1 MAGKPDRRR
10 RIDEIIRL
18 LVALYLAPIPLE
30 VAVGFVR
37 RDEYDYRR
45 VLVIVATI
53 TVLAVAV
60 LVLRG
65 RQRLFGHYVVGFW
78 LVLIGMALTVL
89 GVLLTL
95 RGSNILVPRPWLTG
109 IDTVLGAAAPTVGV
123 LLIISGIYLIVERR
137 RRSKR
142 ELDLPLPPDIAS
154 TRTRPLGKL
163 TGATWQAPGFTQ
175 SRLIDLARAHLSH
188 VDLHFVAFFD
198 PAGECRFYVDVFDD
212 DAVPVSHNLDS
223 AERRSSYVRHGRH
236 IRHLANQLNA
246 RVADLQTGRLVR
258 VVLDVEQGAIYL
270 YDLGT
275 VGFLIG
281 VTLDQE
287 QVDPTDWK
295 MSLLANALLR
305 AHGRQEDDDF
315 YRLCPLCGATN
326 RSHPHSPAAQ
336 GTAARTVTNVV
347 ELRPRNGQAG

>member
-1 MAGKPDRRR
+1 MAGKPDRKR
-10 RIDEIIRL
+10 RIDEIVRL

-65 RQRLFGHYVVGFW
+65 RQRLFGQYVIGFW
-78 LVLIGMALTVL
+78 LLLIGAALTVL

-95 RGSNILVPRPWLTG
+95 RSSNILAQPWLSG
-109 IDTVLGAAAPTVGV
+109 LDTVLGAAAPVVGV
-123 LLIISGIYLIVERR
+123 LLIISGAYLIVERR

-154 TRTRPLGKL
+154 TRTRPLGAH

-175 SRLIDLARAHLSH
+175 SRIVDIARAHLSH

-212 DAVPVSHNLDS
+212 DDVPVSHNLDS
-223 AERRSSYVRHGRH
+223 AERRTSYVRHGRH
-236 IRHLANQLNA
+236 IRHLANQLNP
-246 RVADLQTGRLVR
+246 RLADLQTGRLVR

-281 VTLDQE
+281 VTLDQA

-295 MSLLANALLR
+295 MSLLANGILR
-305 AHGRQEDDDF
+305 AYGRKEDDDF

-326 RSHPHSPAAQ
+326 RNHQHPPATGGA
-336 GTAARTVTNVV
+336 VTNVV
-347 ELRPRNGQAG
+347 ELRPRDGQAG